1 MIPHLSFLVS
11 FFVLSTCLLATS
23 EKQLEEK
30 NAYLSEIVAEK
41 SSQPDK
47 AKIKVRGTGKT
58 IGDVILLE
66 VTNRDKVNTLR
77 FYVGPALVPGTRR
90 SQPYIIPGS
99 TEIVVLPGGSITVP
113 IDGICIDP
121 HKPPIRPGSGGP
133 KFEDW
138 IDINPLD
145 DDWTPNP
152 GSGWEPDP
160 NNPVLNPITETPIG
174 HTIDIYSYLEEA
186 APIILTI
193 VESIIKTTD
202 DLFADGLINTPVTNN
217 PTMERE
223 LIIQQTVW
231 ITISELTGNPYTIED
246 FESRV
251 IDLIPST
258 DRPVEG
264 NLEEEN
270 VKDDIQDFWGG
281 FKLVGAE
288 AKVLSS
294 SGTGVPIGLS
304 PDKSKEEEEDDR
316 EACAVSQMDLNL
328 KLKVFPP
335 DSEEGESIEQNER
348 GEFIVGQLLPGSTIK
363 IECQPTVECECVI
376 ITRRG
381 GQTETFRAPCFPNN
395 IEYTSFSSSNLRYLE
410 SENESNIHQK
420 LEEEDNDRLERL
432 KGELRDSLANLDAQI
447 KKNEQRINELQG
459 IRDRELRNERDSLIT
474 VNRALNS
481 LHTTLAREIR
491 NSNDRQYRNNHAER
505 LNQML
510 NERKIQLW
518 QENGCN
524 LNLKVQARGNRAVRV
539 NAKVTIVV
547 NGSCGSDHQ
556 DRCKS
561 ADFSQTF
568 EINIKSR

>member
-99 TEIVVLPGGSITVP
+99 TEIVVPPGGSITVP

-121 HKPPIRPGSGGP
+121 HKPPIRPDSGGP

-231 ITISELTGNPYTIED
+231 ITISELTGNP
-246 FESRV
+246 
-251 IDLIPST
+251 
-258 DRPVEG
+258 
-264 NLEEEN
+264 
-270 VKDDIQDFWGG
+270 
-281 FKLVGAE
+281 
-288 AKVLSS
+288 
-294 SGTGVPIGLS
+294 
-304 PDKSKEEEEDDR
+304 
-316 EACAVSQMDLNL
+316 
-328 KLKVFPP
+328 
-335 DSEEGESIEQNER
+335 
-348 GEFIVGQLLPGSTIK
+348 
-363 IECQPTVECECVI
+363 
-376 ITRRG
+376 
-381 GQTETFRAPCFPNN
+381 
-395 IEYTSFSSSNLRYLE
+395 
-410 SENESNIHQK
+410 
-420 LEEEDNDRLERL
+420 
-432 KGELRDSLANLDAQI
+432 
-447 KKNEQRINELQG
+447 
-459 IRDRELRNERDSLIT
+459 
-474 VNRALNS
+474 
-481 LHTTLAREIR
+481 
-491 NSNDRQYRNNHAER
+491 
-505 LNQML
+505 
-510 NERKIQLW
+510 
-518 QENGCN
+518 
-524 LNLKVQARGNRAVRV
+524 
-539 NAKVTIVV
+539 
-547 NGSCGSDHQ
+547 
-556 DRCKS
+556 
-561 ADFSQTF
+561 
-568 EINIKSR
+568 